1 MSKWPSV
8 IRQTMLTP
16 IILIVVLLV
25 MAALSYQFGTRAFNR
40 TAVEM
45 FINIMVVVGLY
56 VFVGNSGLL
65 SFGHISFMCLGA
77 YMTAWLAIP
86 PVMKSITLKGLPAW
100 LLHTQLPMWVATP
113 ISGVFAALFALVVGR
128 VIMRLSGIAA
138 SIATFGTARRRQ
150 QRLFELGFGHGRTR
164 FDRRHPADHE
174 RVDRLARC
182 RRLRSSIAYLYAIS
196 RSGLA
201 LRATRDE
208 SVAASASG
216 IDIVRERLIAFVVSA
231 FIIGIAGALYAHFLS
246 IVNPG
251 AFYLRTT
258 FITLSMLVVGGM
270 YSLSG
275 AVTGVVTI
283 SVADR
288 IVPQPRKGHQPWRTH
303 GRTAER
309 GPGDRDRHHHH
320 RHPDVPAD
328 RPHPQPGV
336 LLARLADAATLV
348 TPGADGDE
356 GTELKFTAQLEE
368 WLCVL
373 REY

>member
-1 MSKWPSV
+1 MSKPPSV

-25 MAALSYQFGTRAFNR
+25 MATLTYQFGSRAFNR

-77 YMTAWLAIP
+77 YMTAWLTIP

-113 ISGVFAALFALVVGR
+113 ISAAFAALFALIVGR

-138 SIATFGTARRRQ
+138 SIATFG
-150 QRLFELGFGHGRTR
+150 LLGVVNNVYSNWDSVTGGQGSIVGIPPTMNVWLGWVG
-164 FDRRHPADHE
+164 A
-174 RVDRLARC
+174 AIAIA
-182 RRLRSSIAYLYAIS
+182 IAYLYAIS

-201 LRATRDE
+201 LRSTRDE
-208 SVAASASG
+208 AVAASASG
-216 IDIVRERLIAFVVSA
+216 VDIVRERLIAFVVSA
-231 FIIGIAGALYAHFLS
+231 FIIGLAGALYAHFLS

-275 AVTGVVTI
+275 AVAGVVAMSVLI
-283 SVADR
+283 ELFRNLEKGISLGGVSVALPNGVQEIAIGIIT
-288 IVPQPRKGHQPWRTH
+288 IVILMYLPSGLTRNQEFSWRGWPRQRRLSQPVQ
-303 GRTAER
+303 
-309 GPGDRDRHHHH
+309 
-320 RHPDVPAD
+320 
-328 RPHPQPGV
+328 
-336 LLARLADAATLV
+336 AALK
-348 TPGADGDE
+348 
-356 GTELKFTAQLEE
+356 ELN
-368 WLCVL
+368 
-373 REY
+373 

>member
-1 MSKWPSV
+1 MSKRPSV

-25 MAALSYQFGTRAFNR
+25 MAALSYQFGSRAFNR

-138 SIATFGTARRRQ
+138 SIATFG
-150 QRLFELGFGHGRTR
+150 LLGVVNNVYSNWDSVTGGQGSIVGIPPTMNVWIGWLG
-164 FDRRHPADHE
+164 AA
-174 RVDRLARC
+174 VAIV
-182 RRLRSSIAYLYAIS
+182 IAYLYAIS

-283 SVADR
+283 SVLIELFRNLEKGISLGAFKVALPNGVQEIAIGIIT
-288 IVPQPRKGHQPWRTH
+288 IVILMYLPTGLTRNQEFSWR
-303 GRTAER
+303 GWPMLRRWSRPVRTAMK
-309 GPGDRDRHHHH
+309 
-320 RHPDVPAD
+320 
-328 RPHPQPGV
+328 
-336 LLARLADAATLV
+336 
-348 TPGADGDE
+348 
-356 GTELKFTAQLEE
+356 ELN
-368 WLCVL
+368 
-373 REY
+373 

>member
-1 MSKWPSV
+1 MSQRPSV
-8 IRQTMLTP
+8 IRQTIITP
-16 IILIVVLLV
+16 IVLIVALLI
-25 MAALSYQFGTRAFNR
+25 MAALSYQFGSRAFNR
-40 TAVEM
+40 TVVEM

-77 YMTAWLAIP
+77 YMTAWLTIP

-113 ISGVFAALFALVVGR
+113 ISGLIAALFALIVGR

-138 SIATFGTARRRQ
+138 SIATFG
-150 QRLFELGFGHGRTR
+150 LLGVINNVYSNWDSVTGGQGSIVGIP
-164 FDRRHPADHE
+164 PAMN
-174 RVDRLARC
+174 VWTGWIGGAVAIA
-182 RRLRSSIAYLYAIS
+182 IAYLYSIS

-208 SVAASASG
+208 AVAASASG

-231 FIIGIAGALYAHFLS
+231 FIIGLAGALYAHFLS

-275 AVTGVVTI
+275 AVSGVVAI
-283 SVADR
+283 SVLIELFR
-288 IVPQPRKGHQPWRTH
+288 NLEKGISLGGHTVGLPNGVQEIAIGIITIAILMYLPTGLTRNQEFSWRRWPLQRRLTPPVQ
-303 GRTAER
+303 TA
-309 GPGDRDRHHHH
+309 
-320 RHPDVPAD
+320 
-328 RPHPQPGV
+328 
-336 LLARLADAATLV
+336 LK
-348 TPGADGDE
+348 
-356 GTELKFTAQLEE
+356 ELH
-368 WLCVL
+368 
-373 REY
+373 

>member
-1 MSKWPSV
+1 MSKRPSV

-128 VIMRLSGIAA
+128 VIMRLSGIVA
-138 SIATFGTARRRQ
+138 SIATFG
-150 QRLFELGFGHGRTR
+150 LLGVVNNVYSNWDSVTGGQGSIVGIPPTMNVWIGWLG
-164 FDRRHPADHE
+164 AA
-174 RVDRLARC
+174 VAIV
-182 RRLRSSIAYLYAIS
+182 IAYLYAIS

-275 AVTGVVTI
+275 AVTGVVAI
-283 SVADR
+283 SVLIELFRNLEKGISLGAVKVALPNGVQEIAIGIIT
-288 IVPQPRKGHQPWRTH
+288 IVILMYLPTGLTRNQEFSWRGWPMPRRWSRPV
-303 GRTAER
+303 RTAMK
-309 GPGDRDRHHHH
+309 
-320 RHPDVPAD
+320 
-328 RPHPQPGV
+328 
-336 LLARLADAATLV
+336 
-348 TPGADGDE
+348 
-356 GTELKFTAQLEE
+356 ELN
-368 WLCVL
+368 
-373 REY
+373 

>member
-1 MSKWPSV
+1 MSTRPSV
-8 IRQTMLTP
+8 IRQTIVTP
-16 IILIVVLLV
+16 IILIVALLIMAVLT
-25 MAALSYQFGTRAFNR
+25 YQFGSRAFNR

-113 ISGVFAALFALVVGR
+113 ISGLFAALFALIIGR

-138 SIATFGTARRRQ
+138 SIATFGLLGVVNNVYSNWDSVTGGQGSIVGIPPTMNVWIGWLGAATAI
-150 QRLFELGFGHGRTR
+150 
-164 FDRRHPADHE
+164 
-174 RVDRLARC
+174 V
-182 RRLRSSIAYLYAIS
+182 IAYLYSIS

-208 SVAASASG
+208 AVAASASG
-216 IDIVRERLIAFVVSA
+216 VNIVRERLIAFVVSA
-231 FIIGIAGALYAHFLS
+231 FIIGLAGALYAHFLS

-251 AFYLRTT
+251 AFHLRTT
-258 FITLSMLVVGGM
+258 FVTLSMLVVGGM

-275 AVTGVVTI
+275 AVSGVVVM
-283 SVADR
+283 SVLIELFR
-288 IVPQPRKGHQPWRTH
+288 NL
-303 GRTAER
+303 ER
-309 GPGDRDRHHHH
+309 GISLGGHTIALPNGAQEIAIGAITIVILMYLPTGLSRNQEFSWRGWPLQ
-320 RHPDVPAD
+320 R
-328 RPHPQPGV
+328 R
-336 LLARLADAATLV
+336 LARPVQTALK
-348 TPGADGDE
+348 
-356 GTELKFTAQLEE
+356 ELN
-368 WLCVL
+368 
-373 REY
+373 